1 MKPKFDGYAAQYDA
15 WFMENDNL
23 FQSELLLFKKA
34 LGVSFKEYV
43 LDYRMKQAKE
53 QIERTNRSMRDIS
66 SRVGYEDYFQFSKI
80 FKKVLGVSPTEY
92 RAGLRRTGKQS
103 EK

>member
-1 MKPKFDGYAAQYDA
+1 
-15 WFMENDNL
+15 
-23 FQSELLLFKKA
+23 
-34 LGVSFKEYV
+34 
-43 LDYRMKQAKE
+43 
-53 QIERTNRSMRDIS
+53 MRDIS

-92 RAGLRRTGKQS
+92 RAGLRRTEKQS